1 MAIES
6 YEQVGEFVEMLV
18 KQLVDNPDD
27 VQVSTHEERS
37 GEAYVEVAV
46 DSGDVGKVIGRQGR
60 TIKAIRTL
68 ARAAASDAGYRVE
81 VELASEGA

>member
-18 KQLVDNPDD
+18 KQLVDSPGG
-27 VQVSTHEERS
+27 VQVTASEEQ
-37 GEAYVEVAV
+37 GDEVYVEVAV

-81 VELASEGA
+81 VELAPEGE